1 MIKLQ
6 LNKFYSVIPQKLQI
20 GKVTLMQ
27 DEVIQVLDLFDYRV
41 KFKRMKNDE
50 VVTVEAMAIKMLVE
64 EIGV

>member
-64 EIGV
+64 KIGE

>member
-6 LNKFYSVIPQKLQI
+6 LNKFYSVIPQKIQI

-64 EIGV
+64 EIGE

>member
-20 GKVTLMQ
+20 GKLTLMQ

-64 EIGV
+64 EIGE

>member
-6 LNKFYSVIPQKLQI
+6 LNKFYRVIPQKLQI

-64 EIGV
+64 EIGE

>member
-64 EIGV
+64 EIGE